1 MRHHVLIPLTVL
13 LASTACVAESCDAL
27 KDQIEAKIKA
37 GGVSSFTL
45 AIVDSEQPD
54 SGKTI
59 GRCGLGTKRIV
70 YAVPSSTVALSAANP
85 SVERE
90 GKPAGKSGGSE
101 VITECKDGS
110 VGGDCSH

>member
-1 MRHHVLIPLTVL
+1 MRQHVLVPLTFL
-13 LASTACVAESCDAL
+13 LASTACMAESCAAL
-27 KDQIEAKIKA
+27 KDQVEAKIKA

-45 AIVDSEQPD
+45 TIVDAEQRG

-70 YAVPSSTVALSAANP
+70 YAVPSSTAALSAANP
-85 SVERE
+85 SAERE

-110 VGGDCSH
+110 VDGDCSH